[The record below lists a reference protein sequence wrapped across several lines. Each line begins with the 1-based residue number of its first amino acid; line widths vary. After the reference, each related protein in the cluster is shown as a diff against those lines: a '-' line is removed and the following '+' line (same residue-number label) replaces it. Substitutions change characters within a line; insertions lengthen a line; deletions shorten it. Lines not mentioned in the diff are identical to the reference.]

1 MLQSLVLWKVTKTA
15 YLTALIMALLIFAV
29 QIFRLGFI
37 LFGLPPESSIPFFL
51 IWFVFYGFYF
61 LPDGIFLATA
71 LTTYELK
78 EKRLTHVLYSFH
90 LSPFKLLR
98 IFLTPALV
106 FLLLGSVLSYFI
118 IEEYVAFA
126 TRGLLVQ
133 YKDRIFENV
142 PVKTFVEA
150 GNVVVYIRERDGKE
164 LKGIFLK
171 YKDTQVVAHK
181 AIYEGAGR
189 FVFEDGSL
197 ITRERGKYL
206 LMRFDTYRLN
216 TEEFLVP
223 RISEETVRRDRI
235 LNAFN
240 TIMIPFLSAVAF
252 FGALRFCRTHTHLYV
267 LISVGLI
274 IHQLTIFAMKLS
286 L

>member
-1 MLQSLVLWKVTKTA
+1 MLQSLVLWKVTRTA
-15 YLTALIMALLIFAV
+15 YLTALVMALLIFAV

-71 LTTYELK
+71 LTAYELK
-78 EKRLTHVLYSFH
+78 EKKLTHVLYSFH
-90 LSPFKLLR
+90 LSPVRLLKL
-98 IFLTPALV
+98 FLVPALFFV
-106 FLLLGSVLSYFI
+106 FLGSILSYYI
-118 IEEYVAFA
+118 VEEYVAFT
-126 TRGLLVQ
+126 TRGLLIQ
-133 YKDRIFENV
+133 YKDRIFENI

-150 GNVVVYIRERDGKE
+150 GNVVVYIRERDGNE

-171 YKDTQVVAHK
+171 YKNTQVLADR
-181 AIYEGAGR
+181 ARYQGAGR
-189 FVFEDGSL
+189 FLFEDGSL
-197 ITRERGKYL
+197 ITKEKGKYL

-223 RISEETVRRDRI
+223 RISKETMKRDRI

-240 TIMIPFLSAVAF
+240 TLMIPLLAVTAY
-252 FGALRFCRTHTHLYV
+252 FGALRFCRTHTHLYA
-267 LISVGLI
+267 LISLGLI
-274 IHQLTIFAMKLS
+274 LHQLAIFAMKLS

>member
-1 MLQSLVLWKVTKTA
+1 MLQSLVLWKVTRTA
-15 YLTALIMALLIFAV
+15 YLTALVMALLIFAV

-71 LTTYELK
+71 LTAYEFK
-78 EKRLTHVLYSFH
+78 EKKLTHVLYSFH
-90 LSPFKLLR
+90 LSPAKLLR
-98 IFLTPALV
+98 IFLAPALLFV
-106 FLLLGSVLSYFI
+106 LLGSLLSYYI
-118 IEEYVAFA
+118 VEEYVAFT
-126 TRGLLVQ
+126 TRGLLIQ
-133 YKDRIFENV
+133 YKDRIFENI

-150 GNVVVYIRERDGKE
+150 GNVVVYIRDRDGSE

-171 YKDTQVVAHK
+171 YRNTQVVARRAH
-181 AIYEGAGR
+181 YEGAGR
-189 FVFEDGSL
+189 FVFEEGSL
-197 ITRERGKYL
+197 ITREKGKYL

-223 RISEETVRRDRI
+223 RISKETMKRDRI
-235 LNAFN
+235 LNALN
-240 TIMIPFLSAVAF
+240 TLMIPILSVTAF
-252 FGALRFCRTHTHLYV
+252 FGSMRFCRTHTHLYV
-267 LISVGLI
+267 LISSGLVL
-274 IHQLTIFAMKLS
+274 HQLAIFVMKLS